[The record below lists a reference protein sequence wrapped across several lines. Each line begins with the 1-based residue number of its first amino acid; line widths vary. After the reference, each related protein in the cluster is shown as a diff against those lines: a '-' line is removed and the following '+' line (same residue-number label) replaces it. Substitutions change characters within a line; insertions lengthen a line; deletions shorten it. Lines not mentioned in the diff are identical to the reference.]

1 MKNCEG
7 INFSYFS
14 LNAMNEKGIGIYIL
28 RMSCEELLTCRI
40 LSDRQM
46 VCLRIQRELMSR
58 LEEGD
63 MVEVVSGFEK
73 VRQVC
78 GTYAYITGRDFCRYG
93 ARTIGFYNST
103 HESELVHTYRQQ
115 LKNVDWTAT
124 KIYPKAPWIE
134 QRTYDVVLTIKGV
147 TTRFTFTE

>member
-7 INFSYFS
+7 INFRYTGM
-14 LNAMNEKGIGIYIL
+14 NEMNEKEIGIFIPK
-28 RMSCEELLTCRI
+28 MSCEELMTCRI

-78 GTYAYITGRDFCRYG
+78 GTYAYIIGRDFCRYG

-103 HESELVHTYRQQ
+103 HESETVHTYRQR
-115 LKNVDWTAT
+115 LKGVEWEAK
-124 KIYPKAPWIE
+124 KIYPNTPWFK
-134 QRTYDVVLTIKGV
+134 QKTYDVVLTIKGV